1 MSKGS
6 LRRGILEKGKGR
18 QGKYQ
23 EYERAE
29 RRKDSEKIER
39 LKNRVKSNLRKRKPR
54 GQYIADLRV
63 F

>member
-1 MSKGS
+1 M
-6 LRRGILEKGKGR
+6 RRGIMEKGKGK

-23 EYERAE
+23 ECERAE
-29 RRKDSEKIER
+29 RRKDSEEIER

-54 GQYIADLRV
+54 GQYIADLTV